1 MRLRIDAEEKKLDN
15 LLDQI
20 RKVDNDELQAHLSK
34 YFCIKISGY
43 LENVLKSLVEAY
55 STGTCPKPIKTYI
68 DGSVKSITNLSED
81 KLCTFLKKFD
91 PDWESR
97 FLSTISEREL
107 QSLNSIIS
115 NRNNI
120 SHGQQD
126 NISYTYV
133 SQYYSDLKGVIK
145 VLRDIVKK

>member
-34 YFCIKISGY
+34 YFCVKISGY
-43 LENVLKSLVEAY
+43 FENVIKSLVETY

-81 KLCTFLKKFD
+81 KLCKFLKKFD

-97 FLSTISEREL
+97 FLSNVSEREL

-115 NRNNI
+115 NRNSI

-145 VLRDIVKK
+145 VLKEIVKK